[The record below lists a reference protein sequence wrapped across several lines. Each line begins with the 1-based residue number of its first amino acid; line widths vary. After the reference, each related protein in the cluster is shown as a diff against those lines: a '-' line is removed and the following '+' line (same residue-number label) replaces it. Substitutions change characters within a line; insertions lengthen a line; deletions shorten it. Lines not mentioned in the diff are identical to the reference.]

1 MVSDLVKLELVTD
14 MHMLLAKSFED
25 ALRRAHAIEGRNA
38 KATVLPDGLAWSL
51 HMELAK
57 TVEADMHMELAQT
70 FSTGPV
76 PAGHPA
82 RAVGPRAI
90 HRGNPRRRPGV
101 LSRFITLLESQLA
114 ADRGR
119 APRVL
124 TVRLTHSGRSIRVGI
139 TGVPGAGK
147 STPIESLGL
156 RLQLLAAKLANLY
169 PGDEEPDAP

>member
-1 MVSDLVKLELVTD
+1 M
-14 MHMLLAKSFED
+14 APGQY
-25 ALRRAHAIEGRNA
+25 IEGI
-38 KATVLPDGLAWSL
+38 LAG
-51 HMELAK
+51 
-57 TVEADMHMELAQT
+57 D
-70 FSTGPV
+70 
-76 PAGHPA
+76 
-82 RAVGPRAI
+82 R
-90 HRGNPRRRPGV
+90 GV

-156 RLQLLAAKLANLY
+156 RLQLLAAKLGDLY